1 MSKSKVLG
9 TVVGMVLVGGL
20 VVGVTSIEKVKPG
33 YVGVVYS
40 PSKGVAEQVLNQGW
54 HFVTPFKKV
63 TPFTVATEQIYMS
76 ADKREGSKENDS
88 LDVVC
93 KDGKMNVDLEM
104 AYSFDAEMIPEVFA
118 KNKGMSGEAIVDTKI
133 RGKIKTYVN
142 EVTSK
147 YTVMEAYI
155 EKKSDLNKD
164 LLKRLQDG
172 LKPYGIIVE
181 SANFSTTRVDKQIED
196 AILRRSKAA
205 QELEAAKQEQEKA
218 TVESERNKVVA
229 EGKAEVQRIEAEAK
243 AEANKK
249 IETSLTK
256 EMLQQQWIEKWD
268 GKLPQ
273 VSGSDSIVN
282 LK

>member
-20 VVGVTSIEKVKPG
+20 VVGVTSVEKVKPG

-181 SANFSTTRVDKQIED
+181 SANFSATRVDKQIED